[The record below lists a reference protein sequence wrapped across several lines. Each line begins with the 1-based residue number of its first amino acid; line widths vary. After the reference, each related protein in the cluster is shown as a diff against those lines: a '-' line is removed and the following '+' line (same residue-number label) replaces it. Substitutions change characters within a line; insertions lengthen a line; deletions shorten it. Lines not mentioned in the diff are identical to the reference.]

1 MLDAQSLVDA
11 VALGSLYALVAVG
24 AALVF
29 GVLRIVNFAHGE
41 LITAGAYAL
50 VLTDEYGS
58 LVAIV
63 VCLAVV
69 IALALLLDRALR
81 PLRGYGAATILVA
94 TFAVSFL
101 LQSIALLA
109 FGGQGN
115 NVSVL
120 PELNRAVHVGDVDI
134 RWVSIVSIVL
144 TLFLLA
150 GTGLVLNRTSIGLQM
165 RAAATD
171 FRAARILGIR
181 TNLVIALAFVI
192 GAVMAACV
200 SVLLAV
206 QAPFVYPTFGAN
218 ILIPALIGVVVGGID
233 RLRTAT
239 LGAFAIG
246 FSTSL
251 LGELL
256 NSAHRV
262 YLDSYVFL
270 LVIVVLLVRPEGL
283 FSPFRAGTVERV

>member
-1 MLDAQSLVDA
+1 MDAQSLVDA

-24 AALVF
+24 VALVF

-58 LVAIV
+58 AAAIA

-69 IALALLLDRALR
+69 VVLTLLLHRALR
-81 PLRGYGAATILVA
+81 PLRGYGPATVLVA
-94 TFAVSFL
+94 TFAISFL
-101 LQSIALLA
+101 LQSLALLA

-120 PELNRAVHVGDVDI
+120 PSLNRAAHIAGVDV
-134 RWVSIVSIVL
+134 RWVSIVSIAV
-144 TLFLLA
+144 TLCLLA
-150 GTGLVLNRTSIGLQM
+150 ATGLVLNRTGIGLQM

-171 FRAARILGIR
+171 FRAARILGVR
-181 TNLVIALAFVI
+181 TERVISLAFVI

-233 RLRTAT
+233 RLRSAT
-239 LGAFAIG
+239 LGAFAVG
-246 FSTSL
+246 FATSL
-251 LGELL
+251 LGDLL
-256 NSAHRV
+256 NSSHRV

>member
-1 MLDAQSLVDA
+1 MDAQSIVDA

-24 AALVF
+24 VALVF

-50 VLTDEYGS
+50 VLTDEHGS

-63 VCLAVV
+63 CCFAAVIV
-69 IALALLLDRALR
+69 LALLIDRLLR
-81 PLRGYGAATILVA
+81 PLRGYGPATILVA
-94 TFAVSFL
+94 TFAISFL

-109 FGGQGN
+109 FGAQGN
-115 NVSVL
+115 NVSVV
-120 PELNRAVHVGDVDI
+120 PQLNRAAHIAGLHV
-134 RWVSIVSIVL
+134 RWVSLVSIAV
-144 TLFLLA
+144 TLVLLA
-150 GTGLVLNRTSIGLQM
+150 GTGLVLNRTSVGLQM

-181 TNLVIALAFVI
+181 TNLVISLAFVI

-200 SVLLAV
+200 SILLAV
-206 QAPFVYPTFGAN
+206 QTPFVYPTFGAN

-246 FSTSL
+246 FATSE
-251 LGELL
+251 LGDLL

-262 YLDSYVFL
+262 YLDSYVFM

-283 FSPFRAGTVERV
+283 FAPFRRQTVERV

>member
-1 MLDAQSLVDA
+1 VDAQSLVDA

-24 AALVF
+24 VALVF

-50 VLTDEYGS
+50 VFTDEHGS

-63 VCLAVV
+63 VCFAVV
-69 IALALLLDRALR
+69 IALALAMDVALR
-81 PLRGYGAATILVA
+81 PLRGYGPATVLVA
-94 TFAVSFL
+94 TFGISFL

-109 FGGQGN
+109 FGAQGN

-120 PELNRAVHVGDVDI
+120 PRLNRAAHIAGTDV
-134 RWVSIVSIVL
+134 RWVSIVSIAV
-144 TLFLLA
+144 TLALLG
-150 GTGLVLNRTSIGLQM
+150 GTGLLLNRTTIGLQM
-165 RAAATD
+165 RAAAAD
-171 FRAARILGIR
+171 FRAARILGVR
-181 TNLVIALAFVI
+181 TNLVISLAFVI

-206 QAPFVYPTFGAN
+206 QTPFVYPTFGAN
-218 ILIPALIGVVVGGID
+218 ILIPALIGVVVGGLD
-233 RLRTAT
+233 RLPTAT

-246 FSTSL
+246 FATSQ
-251 LGELL
+251 LGDVL

-283 FSPFRAGTVERV
+283 FAPFRRRTVERV

>member
-1 MLDAQSLVDA
+1 MDAQSIVDA

-24 AALVF
+24 VALVF

-50 VLTDEYGS
+50 VLTDEHGS

-63 VCLAVV
+63 CCFTAVTV
-69 IALALLLDRALR
+69 LALVIDRVLR
-81 PLRGYGAATILVA
+81 PLRGYGPATILVA
-94 TFAVSFL
+94 TFAISFL

-109 FGGQGN
+109 FGAQGN
-115 NVSVL
+115 NVSVV
-120 PELNRAVHVGDVDI
+120 PQLNRAAHIAGLHV
-134 RWVSIVSIVL
+134 RWVSLVSIAV

-150 GTGLVLNRTSIGLQM
+150 GTGLVLNRTSVGLQM

-181 TNLVIALAFVI
+181 TNLVISLAFVI

-200 SVLLAV
+200 SILLAV
-206 QAPFVYPTFGAN
+206 QTPFVYPTFGAN

-233 RLRTAT
+233 RLGTAT

-246 FSTSL
+246 FATSE
-251 LGELL
+251 LGDLL

-283 FSPFRAGTVERV
+283 FAPFRRQTVERV